1 MIAEDTLL
9 EKKILLVDDEQ
20 ELLNL
25 LSDVLKREGFKNI
38 YTANAGVDALLN
50 AKDIN
55 PDIIL
60 LDVNLPDIDGFMVCD
75 KIRKFSFCPII
86 FLTAKGDDED
96 KLNGLGAG
104 GDDYVTKPFNIK
116 EVVLRVKAQLRRNS
130 YTPSVEEVKEN
141 IITFNDVVINE
152 DTGEVTKANEVV
164 TLTAKEYQL
173 LLFLA
178 KNPNKIFSKASLCS
192 NIWGFDYDGYDN
204 TIMVH
209 IRHLREKLE
218 DTPSSPN
225 HIKTMK
231 GLGYKLVIK

>member
-38 YTANAGVDALLN
+38 YTATTGVDALLN
-50 AKDIN
+50 SKDIN

-75 KIRKFSFCPII
+75 KIRNFSFCPII
-86 FLTAKGDDED
+86 FLTAKGDDDD

-130 YTPSVEEVKEN
+130 YIPSVEDTKGKIISFSN
-141 IITFNDVVINE
+141 IVINE
-152 DTGEVTKANEVV
+152 DTGEVTKSKEAVI
-164 TLTAKEYQL
+164 LTAKEYQL

-178 KNPNKIFSKASLCS
+178 KNPNKIFSKSSLCS

-218 DTPSSPN
+218 DNPSSPN